1 MELEKMFVRFL
12 GLDGLEDG
20 KWRQERE
27 RSDR

>member
-20 KWRQERE
+20 KSRQERE